1 MLAWPLINTNLHKY
15 NKTSH
20 TDHLYRSTS
29 SLYRWAF
36 QITEIKC
43 TISFLYFGKICNLTT
58 SINGPDKFTL
68 LNSQTREVLL
78 YMHIAMNR
86 REHVH
91 VSMFMCVCVNILVF
105 VCLCVCVD
113 YFQFICY
120 VNTHAV
126 KNTVSC
132 IVSCVISVVRIHEI
146 IQQKHECFQICS
158 FHQEFLNRHI
168 VM

>member
-1 MLAWPLINTNLHKY
+1 MTID
-15 NKTSH
+15 KTSH

-36 QITEIKC
+36 HITEIKC
-43 TISFLYFGKICNLTT
+43 TISFLYFGEICNLTT

-86 REHVH
+86 HEHVYVVH
-91 VSMFMCVCVNILVF
+91 FVHISSCTCEYVYVCMNILVF
-105 VCLCVCVD
+105 VCVCVCVD

-120 VNTHAV
+120 VNTQAV
-126 KNTVSC
+126 KNTVF
-132 IVSCVISVVRIHEI
+132 V
-146 IQQKHECFQICS
+146 
-158 FHQEFLNRHI
+158 L
-168 VM
+168 